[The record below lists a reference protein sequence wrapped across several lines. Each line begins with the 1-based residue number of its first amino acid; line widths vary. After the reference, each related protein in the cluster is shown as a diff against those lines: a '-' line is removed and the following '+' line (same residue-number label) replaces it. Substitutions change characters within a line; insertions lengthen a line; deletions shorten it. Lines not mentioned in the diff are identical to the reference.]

1 MILCYWKI
9 REKKGKKSKQLKIF
23 YFIMLINSIHVSL
36 LVNTLTTV
44 VMSPTHDTMVD
55 DVVSFVY

>member
-1 MILCYWKI
+1 
-9 REKKGKKSKQLKIF
+9 
-23 YFIMLINSIHVSL
+23 MLINSIHVSL